1 MLEVKN
7 LIKHFAAG
15 NKKNIVKAVDNI
27 SFHLMPGQTLG
38 LVGGSGSGKSTVAH
52 MIVGLLKPT
61 AGSIVYQGL
70 NVFEANRREKQSL
83 YRSIQIIF
91 QNPQGSLNPRMRIGE
106 TLAEPLL
113 VHQLVKKKESKAR
126 VMHLLQMVGL
136 GEELYHRYPGELSG
150 GQNQRVA
157 IARVLSLKPDLL
169 VLDEPTSALDVSVQA
184 QVLQLLKEKQQEL
197 NLAYLFISHDFNIIS
212 QMTQEMVVIH
222 KGKIVESGTTREIMT
237 APRHAYTSQL
247 ITASSTL

>member
-113 VHQLVKKKESKAR
+113 VHQLVKKKESQAR

-136 GEELYHRYPGELSG
+136 VEELYHRYPGELSG

-157 IARVLSLKPDLL
+157 IARALSLKPDLL